1 MKRRLYVDGNTVYGI
16 DEECIKKKQGMGE
29 KEQENYL
36 ALLLCA
42 SLRKVQ
48 RLGRSSLFLEVLRA
62 GRSKIKMWSIETCIL
77 RRQGYLYPCMGE
89 SDWVRGPNAS

>member
-42 SLRKVQ
+42 FLRNEREEIQ
-48 RLGRSSLFLEVLRA
+48 N
-62 GRSKIKMWSIETCIL
+62 
-77 RRQGYLYPCMGE
+77 RQVYK
-89 SDWVRGPNAS
+89 SDI